1 MSIRNL
7 PAQLLIN
14 LKCKMNPKQNIGTE
28 KLLVSFP
35 VDIVENT
42 TPKFVLG
49 IAKDVFQK

>member
-14 LKCKMNPKQNIGTE
+14 LKCNPKQNIGTE